1 MVGSEYVSPSTA
13 SSGVLTDHRKNIPLS
28 GVRKKACAPFSAC
41 PLDSQETLLRGRKLS
56 SLLKERK
63 LCSIDVRASCS
74 DLLLATLDDWLQAR
88 DKKQCTTAVF
98 IDLSKAF
105 DNVLHEHLLLTLQA
119 CGISGTALRW
129 FRNFLYDRQQRVV
142 VNNKSSSFFTCNK
155 GVPQGS
161 VLGPLLFNIYVA
173 DLPSLAKEHGAKMP
187 SFAHDMTLYC
197 SHTSAAL
204 TSRALALRGLSI
216 NVSKTVAMVIA
227 PHSRA
232 CQGLPTGVRLL
243 LQNEEVKLVS
253 HTRLL
258 GIIIDDS
265 LSWSPHVDSICK
277 KVGRKIGALR
287 RTYRQ
292 LTPTARR
299 KFFVSVIQPDLE
311 YAASATIPFMP
322 TGQQDRLLARWK
334 KAVRCLAGVHPH
346 DDVLQLIRNL
356 KLTLLSH
363 RWSLQLFTTI
373 RRCHQQ
379 SAPALLLEKLS
390 FHEHQH
396 STRGRQQG
404 DFRPFQPASF
414 AGRIS
419 FTNGAPLL
427 WNMLPREVQASSSM
441 SVFKTNVLSLLHSPA
456 SGKNLLQ
463 ICFGNTTI

>member
-1 MVGSEYVSPSTA
+1 MTKIASRGSCLKSGKKDVTAPENYRGISLTPLVSK
-13 SSGVLTDHRKNIPLS
+13 VLERIVFDEVSAFLS
-28 GVRKKACAPFSAC
+28 N
-41 PLDSQETLLRGRKLS
+41 RKLLS
-56 SLLKERK
+56 KFQFGF
-63 LCSIDVRASCS
+63 RASHSCS

-88 DKKQCTTAVF
+88 DKKQYTTAVF

-105 DNVLHEHLLLTLQA
+105 DNVLHEHLRLTLQA
-119 CGISGTALRW
+119 CGICGTALRW
-129 FRNFLYDRQQRVV
+129 FRNLLYDRQQRVV

-173 DLPSLAKEHGAKMP
+173 DLPSLAREHGAKMP
-187 SFAHDMTLYC
+187 SFADDMTLYC
-197 SHTSAAL
+197 SHTSATLACSSVSAAL
-204 TSRALALRGLSI
+204 KDTSRALALRGLSI

-227 PHSRA
+227 PGAS
-232 CQGLPTGVRLL
+232 LPSMPRSPNVTGVRLL

-253 HTRLL
+253 QTRLL

-277 KVGRKIGALR
+277 KVGRGALR

-299 KFFVSVIQPDLE
+299 QFFVSVIQPDLE

-322 TGQQDRLLARWK
+322 TGQQDRLLALWK
-334 KAVRCLAGVHPH
+334 KAVRCLAGVHPQ
-346 DDVLQLIRNL
+346 DDVLPLIRNL
-356 KLTLLSH
+356 KLMLLSH
-363 RWSLQLFTTI
+363 RWSLQLYTTI

-396 STRGRQQG
+396 STRAAGDNGVTFDHFSRRHWLVVSHSQTEHLSCGTCFPGRCK
-404 DFRPFQPASF
+404 PPV
-414 AGRIS
+414 
-419 FTNGAPLL
+419 P
-427 WNMLPREVQASSSM
+427 
-441 SVFKTNVLSLLHSPA
+441 
-456 SGKNLLQ
+456 
-463 ICFGNTTI
+463 C